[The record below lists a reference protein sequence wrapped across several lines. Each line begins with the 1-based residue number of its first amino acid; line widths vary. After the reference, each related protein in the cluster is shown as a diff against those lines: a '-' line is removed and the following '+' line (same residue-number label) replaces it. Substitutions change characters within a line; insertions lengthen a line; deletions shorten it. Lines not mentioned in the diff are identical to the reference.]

1 MRCAIE
7 PQNQKQK
14 EKRTKKKEQ
23 RTNKKT
29 FFGLVPY

>member
-1 MRCAIE
+1 MTYAIE

-14 EKRTKKKEQ
+14 EKKEP
-23 RTNKKT
+23 KKT